1 MKQAIMELQSEKHL
15 KTIDEEAA
23 LQLDHNDKSLF
34 VFSNF
39 STPAFHHCKKLGC
52 RVVSTLVVHFCLQ
65 HQRCVPKAE
74 QPVYNMA
81 MADITISCTSLDKEA
96 RVVWCWT
103 SSALTPAAPT
113 SLRRN
118 EKYLA
123 AMAVGKWILHRSYL
137 EACRSVGHFIQV
149 TIWPLVHQTTTC
161 QYFFHM
167 LLGPA
172 CFIKP

>member
-96 RVVWCWT
+96 RVMGGRVYWDLNVSVT
-103 SSALTPAAPT
+103 HLVAGEVGSK
-113 SLRRN
+113 
-118 EKYLA
+118 KYLVA
-123 AMAVGKWILHRSYL
+123 GSLGKPIVPPTWVRTCWEKSQDRWCGAGQAVL
-137 EACRSVGHFIQV
+137 
-149 TIWPLVHQTTTC
+149 
-161 QYFFHM
+161 
-167 LLGPA
+167 
-172 CFIKP
+172 